1 MCRIRCITGTDVTEV
16 SRSSAQADA
25 QRRADVQ
32 LAIGRVLGEARTVDD
47 AVPALLAA
55 LADAL
60 NWDYAALWL
69 VADRHLLCADTWTID
84 DPAIAAFASA
94 SQSTR
99 FESGQGLPGRC
110 WVQRTAI
117 WLATPYD
124 PALPRLALARQANL
138 FGGLAFPIV
147 NVDGVVGVVECFTRE
162 PETVT
167 PELLRLAEALG
178 RQIGQFLQRRA
189 AEERLEENE
198 ARYAAIVNGALD
210 AIIAIDEHGEIVEF
224 NTAAEQMFGYRRED
238 AVGHEMATL
247 IIPPALRDA
256 HRAGLHR
263 HQQSGQSPLLERRV
277 ELMACRRDGTEFA
290 VELTITRMR
299 VRGHWRF
306 LGFIRDIS
314 ERKQHER
321 EREGLIA
328 REREAHD
335 EARSANVLKD
345 EFLAALSHE
354 MRTPLNAVLGWSDL
368 LLKGTLEPERV
379 RHIAAIIKRNA
390 AVQHRLVEDMLD
402 LSTFVAGRMRIAA
415 EPVLIAE
422 PVHAA
427 CDVVR
432 PAAEAKHVRLVA
444 AIPAA
449 RVIGDKMRLQQVFWN
464 LLTNAVKFTPIGGS
478 VTADGQVDG
487 DQAVIRVMDTG
498 CGIDAALL
506 PFVFDRFRQARDS
519 RQLGGVGLGLAIVK
533 QIVEAH
539 GGTVTAHSDGIG
551 RGATFTVSVPLESSP
566 SVVSHSSGPS

>member
-1 MCRIRCITGTDVTEV
+1 VTEV
-16 SRSSAQADA
+16 SRSSEQADA

-32 LAIGRVLGEARTVDD
+32 LAVSRVLGEARTVDD

-84 DPAIAAFASA
+84 DPEVAAFARASHSA
-94 SQSTR
+94 R

-110 WVQRTAI
+110 WAERTAI
-117 WLATPYD
+117 WLASTHYD
-124 PALPRLALARQANL
+124 PALPRLSLARQAKL

-210 AIIAIDEHGEIVEF
+210 AIIAIDEHGAIVEF
-224 NTAAEQMFGYRRED
+224 NTAAEQMFGYPRED
-238 AVGHEMATL
+238 AVGREMAAL
-247 IIPPALRDA
+247 IIPPSLRDA
-256 HRAGLHR
+256 HRAGLERHR
-263 HQQSGQSPLLERRV
+263 QSGRSPLLERRV
-277 ELMACRRDGTEFA
+277 ELMACRRDGSEFA

-314 ERKQHER
+314 ERRQHER

-335 EARSANVLKD
+335 EARSANALKD
-345 EFLAALSHE
+345 EFLAAVSHE
-354 MRTPLNAVLGWSDL
+354 MRTPLNAMLGWSDL

-402 LSTFVAGRMRIAA
+402 LSTFVSGRMRIAA

-422 PVHAA
+422 PVQAA

-432 PAAEAKHVRLVA
+432 PAADAKHVRLVA
-444 AIPAA
+444 AIPPA

-464 LLTNAVKFTPIGGS
+464 LLTNAVKFTPMGGT
-478 VTADGQVDG
+478 VTTDGQVDG
-487 DQAVIRVMDTG
+487 DQAVIHVMDTG
-498 CGIDAALL
+498 CGIDPAFL

-551 RGATFTVSVPLESSP
+551 RGARFTVSMPLESSP
-566 SVVSHSSGPS
+566 SVVSHEDRHD

>member
-1 MCRIRCITGTDVTEV
+1 VTEV
-16 SRSSAQADA
+16 LRSPDQADA

-32 LAIGRVLGEARTVDD
+32 LAVSRVLGEARTVDD
-47 AVPALLAA
+47 AVPALLPA
-55 LADAL
+55 LAEAL

-69 VADRHLLCADTWTID
+69 VAERHLLCADTWTID
-84 DPAIAAFASA
+84 DPEITAFADA
-94 SQSTR
+94 SCSGR

-110 WVQRTAI
+110 WAERTAI
-117 WLATPYD
+117 WLSASQHD
-124 PALPRLALARQANL
+124 PTLPPLALARQAKL
-138 FGGLAFPIV
+138 LGGLAFPVV
-147 NVDGVVGVVECFTRE
+147 NGNGVVGVVECFTRE

-210 AIIAIDEHGEIVEF
+210 AIIAIDENGEIIEF

-256 HRAGLHR
+256 HRAGLQR
-263 HQQSGQSPLLERRV
+263 HGQSGQSPLLERRV
-277 ELMACRRDGTEFA
+277 ELMACRRDGSEFA

-335 EARSANVLKD
+335 EARSANALKD

-354 MRTPLNAVLGWSDL
+354 IRTPLNAVLGWSDL
-368 LLKGTLEPERV
+368 LLTGTVEPERV
-379 RHIAAIIKRNA
+379 RHIAGIIKRNA

-402 LSTFVAGRMRIAA
+402 LSTFVSGRMRIAA
-415 EPVLIAE
+415 ESVFIAE
-422 PVHAA
+422 PVQAA

-432 PAAEAKHVRLVA
+432 PAAEAKHVRLVT
-444 AIPAA
+444 AIPAV

-464 LLTNAVKFTPIGGS
+464 LLINAVKFTPMGGS

-498 CGIDAALL
+498 RGIDAAFL

-551 RGATFTVSVPLESSP
+551 RGATFTVSMPLESSS